1 MRAKERTL
9 LLLLALVAALSV
21 GLLLLTRANVRAEQ
35 AASAAEEGTIP
46 LSSFAVDDLTRIVYT
61 YDGETLTLDYADG
74 VWTLA
79 EDPEYHISQSLCDT
93 MAAALCALNAKRSL
107 EAGTGEDYGT
117 GTPLVTVTVTAAGE
131 TNTFYFGDTNGV
143 TGDIYLQK
151 EGDETIYTAS
161 SSKVACFEYR
171 KAELFEPF
179 DPAGLTRSALQE
191 IEYEVADGDGSYSV
205 RLVARSEP
213 VTADDAA
220 ESASEAA
227 ESAADGEESTEYET
241 VWRLADELSADL
253 DSDALETLLSAFGSS
268 VTGQITEPEA
278 LEDYG
283 LDAPLVRV
291 QATTEAG
298 TTELAYAIGAD
309 GYYLQ
314 VAGDTSVYTVD
325 GSTVEAFCQTAEQL
339 KAGAE

>member
-1 MRAKERTL
+1 MRAKQRTL

-46 LSSFAVDDLTRIVYT
+46 LSSFAVDDLTCIVYT

-131 TNTFYFGDTNGV
+131 TNTFYFGDTNGI

-151 EGDETIYTAS
+151 EGDEAVYTAS
-161 SSKVACFEYR
+161 ASKVACFEYR

-179 DPAGLTRSALQE
+179 DPAGLTRSALQK
-191 IEYEVADGDGSYSV
+191 IEYEVADEGGSFSV

-213 VTADDAA
+213 AA
-220 ESASEAA
+220 ESTAETA
-227 ESAADGEESTEYET
+227 ESATEGEESAEYET
-241 VWRLADELSADL
+241 VWRLADEPNADL
-253 DSDALETLLSAFGSS
+253 DEDALETLLSAFGIA
-268 VTGQITEPEA
+268 VTGQITEPGA
-278 LEDYG
+278 LAGYG
-283 LDAPLVRV
+283 LDAPRVRV
-291 QATTEAG
+291 RAVTEQGETALVYG
-298 TTELAYAIGAD
+298 VGVD
-309 GYYLQ
+309 GYYVQ
-314 VAGDTSVYTVD
+314 VEGDPSVYTVD

-339 KAGAE
+339 KADAE